1 MDLKNRRNTKID
13 TQPLGEPLSMV
24 AQPTVYN
31 GLENDI
37 YTLFFNDLVFTN
49 EVIESLII
57 TLEDVKVSGSYS
69 VIDIYISSVGGLANQ
84 LIMFA
89 DYLNNYPLDINFKIH
104 GEVSS
109 CGSILPLMVRGATIE
124 YLPTARAMFHLGHQ
138 RVHSSIRYHYKP
150 NLDMSSSDLEGLEEL
165 NTYLWDNF
173 YSKLDLEEEEFEALK
188 KGQDVFVNRER
199 IEHIFETFKERQ
211 FFENELPQVLIEI
224 DQQIELKKEEIKNL
238 KETRKTLVD
247 EKEDFCQEFDL
258 DENFN
263 SKNNIDDE
271 EEIKIGLTD

>member
-69 VIDIYISSVGGLANQ
+69 AIDIYISSVGGLANQ

-109 CGSILPLMVRGATIE
+109 CGSILPLMVRGATID

-211 FFENELPQVLIEI
+211 FFEKELPQVLVEI

-263 SKNNIDDE
+263 SKTDVDE

>member
-1 MDLKNRRNTKID
+1 MNLKTKRSTKID

-69 VIDIYISSVGGLANQ
+69 AIDIYISSVGGLANQ

-109 CGSILPLMVRGATIE
+109 CGSILPLMVRGATID

-263 SKNNIDDE
+263 SKNDIEDE

>member
-1 MDLKNRRNTKID
+1 MNLKNRRNTKID
-13 TQPLGEPLSMV
+13 TQPLGEPLTMV
-24 AQPTVYN
+24 AQPAVYN

-57 TLEDVKVSGSYS
+57 ALEDVKVSGSYS

-109 CGSILPLMVRGATIE
+109 CGSLLPLMVKGATIE

-199 IEHIFETFKERQ
+199 IEHIYETFKERQ
-211 FFENELPQVLIEI
+211 FFENELPQVLVEI

-263 SKNNIDDE
+263 SKNEVDEE

>member
-69 VIDIYISSVGGLANQ
+69 AIDIYISSVGGLANQ

-109 CGSILPLMVRGATIE
+109 CGSILPLMVRGATID

-211 FFENELPQVLIEI
+211 FFEKELPQVLVEI

-247 EKEDFCQEFDL
+247 EKEDFCKEFDL

-263 SKNNIDDE
+263 SKKDIDDE
-271 EEIKIGLTD
+271 EIKLGLTD

>member
-31 GLENDI
+31 GLENDV